1 MKPHI
6 VRHEDEHQEER
17 EEDLC
22 GVERCPAEAHAERE
36 RGAAQFN
43 DRGFSVIATRE
54 SKWHDVQARLLHD
67 MQASQQARLLTVDL
81 RRVAA
86 THRSLALRRPSFAL
100 PLRAE
105 RRRDALVRGSL
116 RLAEPLVEDAERDD
130 GEAGEDEGVRR
141 ADVPGA
147 EDDAGVF
154 DLGVPVNH
162 GNKRKIMSGR
172 IGWYTVVLRCRRGP
186 TG

>member
-1 MKPHI
+1 
-6 VRHEDEHQEER
+6 
-17 EEDLC
+17 
-22 GVERCPAEAHAERE
+22 
-36 RGAAQFN
+36 
-43 DRGFSVIATRE
+43 
-54 SKWHDVQARLLHD
+54 

-105 RRRDALVRGSL
+105 RRRNALVRGSL

-154 DLGVPVNH
+154 NLGVPV
-162 GNKRKIMSGR
+162 GRRKIERVMSG
-172 IGWYTVVLRCRRGP
+172 
-186 TG
+186 